1 MQQLILIIDDDES
14 LSETMA
20 ETLDELGYRVICSE
34 NSREGLLVAQQQPPD
49 LILCDVVLPD
59 AAGFD
64 TVSALRTHP
73 ATSRVPVVLMTGHP
87 DSAKYEGEGK
97 CMLLMKPF
105 SLQTLVD
112 VVKGTLAA
120 QHPAGEQAH
129 PVAN

>member
-14 LSETMA
+14 LSEAMA
-20 ETLDELGYRVICSE
+20 ETLEDIGYRVVCSK
-34 NSREGLLVAQQQPPD
+34 NSKEGLIVAHQQPPD

-59 AAGFD
+59 AAGFE
-64 TVSALRTHP
+64 TVSDLRKH
-73 ATSRVPVVLMTGHP
+73 ADTSRVPVVLMTGHP
-87 DSAKYEGEGK
+87 DSAKYQGEGK

-120 QHPAGEQAH
+120 QHP
-129 PVAN
+129 VSK